1 MIPPYRVKRKLDGVV
16 DNVTPDE
23 SYEVLDGELT
33 EKEWGENENETVAD
47 SDDEDITVSK
57 NDVSKPE
64 GESMPESESVSVDPE
79 LNLLL
84 TQRKKLALPT
94 FFHFWSELKIC

>member
-1 MIPPYRVKRKLDGVV
+1 MIQPYRVKRKLDGVV

-33 EKEWGENENETVAD
+33 EKEWDENENETVAD
-47 SDDEDITVSK
+47 SDDEDITVST

-84 TQRKKLALPT
+84 TQRKKLALPN